1 MTRTAGQDSG
11 EWVLPGVPVTLAPVV
26 GAARTD
32 GLAAALAPRTTVT
45 GPDGS
50 YRFDGVAPGRW
61 TVTAEVTAAGFAYT
75 SDTDGALDWTVLVDA
90 APGATATASF
100 AGLGKGTLQ
109 GVVFSS
115 TTGAPIGGADVRCRW
130 DGFDDLPGTAD
141 DLLLTVRSA
150 ADGSYVL
157 GQVPYGGYS
166 CGAVDPAT
174 GRSSA
179 PAPATVMSVV
189 PVRADLPITPS
200 SPVTPSPVTPPSP
213 VPPVGT
219 PVAVPVADRSPQA
232 APVRPAP
239 VRGTPVAAPRPGA
252 LARTG
257 ADTSAVLL
265 VGLALL
271 VAGAGA
277 TAAARTGGLRR
288 R

>member
-1 MTRTAGQDSG
+1 M
-11 EWVLPGVPVTLAPVV
+11 PVTLAPVV

-32 GLAAALAPRTTVT
+32 GVAAALAPRTTVT

-61 TVTAEVTAAGFAYT
+61 SVTAEVTAAGFAYT

-109 GVVFSS
+109 GVVSSS

-141 DLLLTVRSA
+141 DLVLTVRSA

-157 GQVPYGGYS
+157 DQVPYGGYS

-200 SPVTPSPVTPPSP
+200 SPLPPGWAAVPSRPSPR
-213 VPPVGT
+213 
-219 PVAVPVADRSPQA
+219 RSPGPIA
-232 APVRPAP
+232 RRPRSVRRSAPPPRQPPGPGRSPARAP
-239 VRGTPVAAPRPGA
+239 TPR
-252 LARTG
+252 RSCS
-257 ADTSAVLL
+257 SAS
-265 VGLALL
+265 
-271 VAGAGA
+271 
-277 TAAARTGGLRR
+277 RC
-288 R
+288 